1 MAGNRKKAVE
11 PEGIEKCPTGI
22 SGLDEITGG
31 GLPKGRPTLVVGSA
45 GSGKTLLSME
55 FLING
60 ATKFNEPGVFVA
72 FEETAEELSKN
83 VASLGFDVQALIAK
97 KKLAV
102 DYVYIERSEIQETGE
117 YDLEGLFV
125 RLGHAIKSVGA
136 KRVVLDTIEV
146 LFAGLPNPAILRAEL
161 RRLFRWLK
169 SMGVTAIIT
178 GERGDHSLTR
188 YGLEEYVADC
198 VILLDHRVT
207 DQLST
212 RRLRVVKYR
221 GSAHGTNEYPFLID
235 EQGMS
240 ILPITSMGL
249 AHEVSTDRV
258 PTGVPR
264 LDRMF
269 DGGGYYRGSS
279 VLVTG
284 TAGTGKTSLAAFFA
298 DAACRGGK
306 RCLYF
311 AFEESESQLMRNM
324 GSIGLDLPKWT
335 RKGLLKVHASRPEM
349 QGLERHLV
357 QMHKLIG
364 EFKPQAVVI
373 DPITNLVKVG
383 GRLEVSSMLTR
394 LVDYLKT
401 EKITSLSTSLVK
413 DAGVADDSA
422 GISSLMDT
430 WIALQD
436 LECNNERN
444 RGVMIMKSRG
454 MGHSNQVREFKL
466 TDRGFVIADADGRMK
481 GGRK

>member
-1 MAGNRKKAVE
+1 
-11 PEGIEKCPTGI
+11 
-22 SGLDEITGG
+22 
-31 GLPKGRPTLVVGSA
+31 
-45 GSGKTLLSME
+45 
-55 FLING
+55 
-60 ATKFNEPGVFVA
+60 
-72 FEETAEELSKN
+72 
-83 VASLGFDVQALIAK
+83 
-97 KKLAV
+97 
-102 DYVYIERSEIQETGE
+102 
-117 YDLEGLFV
+117 
-125 RLGHAIKSVGA
+125 
-136 KRVVLDTIEV
+136 
-146 LFAGLPNPAILRAEL
+146 
-161 RRLFRWLK
+161 
-169 SMGVTAIIT
+169 
-178 GERGDHSLTR
+178 
-188 YGLEEYVADC
+188 
-198 VILLDHRVT
+198 
-207 DQLST
+207 
-212 RRLRVVKYR
+212 
-221 GSAHGTNEYPFLID
+221 
-235 EQGMS
+235 
-240 ILPITSMGL
+240 
-249 AHEVSTDRV
+249 
-258 PTGVPR
+258 
-264 LDRMF
+264 
-269 DGGGYYRGSS
+269 
-279 VLVTG
+279 
-284 TAGTGKTSLAAFFA
+284 
-298 DAACRGGK
+298 
-306 RCLYF
+306 
-311 AFEESESQLMRNM
+311 MRNM

-373 DPITNLVKVG
+373 DPMTNLVKVG